1 MLANEIE
8 YSCNSNQSLNNTKMI
23 AGGNMRA
30 DSKNT
35 TSQMNVKDT
44 FLSSMGESSMQE
56 LEDTM
61 KRNERSFKMTGRNIN
76 ELIKQFTAKRY
87 GVKNERMA

>member
-1 MLANEIE
+1 
-8 YSCNSNQSLNNTKMI
+8 MI
-23 AGGNMRA
+23 AGGNMRV

-35 TSQMNVKDT
+35 TSQMNAKDT

-61 KRNERSFKMTGRNIN
+61 KKNERGFKMTGRNIT
-76 ELIKQFTAKRY
+76 EL
-87 GVKNERMA
+87 VK